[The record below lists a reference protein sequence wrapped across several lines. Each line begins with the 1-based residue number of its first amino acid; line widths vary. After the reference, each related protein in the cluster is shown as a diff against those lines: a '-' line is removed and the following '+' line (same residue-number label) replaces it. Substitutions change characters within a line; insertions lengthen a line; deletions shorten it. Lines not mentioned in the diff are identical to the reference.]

1 MAASL
6 KTDYQDDVI
15 TGNRKYTLT
24 TEGAYTVL
32 TDETDYVQE
41 GDIINAS
48 VINGINQNIMSSYAT
63 VTLAA
68 SSWTV
73 SKQYT
78 ITDARIKVDTDTG
91 RETQQII
98 SIARS
103 ATAEQR
109 QAWYDLGGIY
119 LVSQA
124 DGSMTFACMED
135 RPAIDIPVEIRYMGW
150 K

>member
-1 MAASL
+1 MAAL

-24 TEGAYTVL
+24 TEGGYTVL

-41 GDIINAS
+41 GDIINAA
-48 VINGINQNIMSSYAT
+48 VINGINENIMSSYST

-68 SSWTV
+68 ASWSA

-78 ITDARIKVDTDTG
+78 ITDARIHVDAGTG
-91 RETQQII
+91 RETQQIM

-109 QAWYDLGGIY
+109 QAWYDLGGVY

-124 DGSMTFACMED
+124 EGSMTFACMED
-135 RPAIDIPVEIRYMGW
+135 KPTINIPVEIRYMGW

>member
-1 MAASL
+1 MAAL
-6 KTDYQDDVI
+6 KTDYKDDVI

-24 TEGAYTVL
+24 TEGNYTII
-32 TDETDYVQE
+32 TDATTYSQV
-41 GDIINAS
+41 GDVINAG
-48 VINGINQNIMSSYAT
+48 VFNEINENIMSSYST

-68 SSWTV
+68 SSWTA

-78 ITDARIKVDTDTG
+78 ITDSRIHVDTATG
-91 RETQQII
+91 RETQQIM
-98 SIARS
+98 SIARG
-103 ATAEQR
+103 ATSEQR

-124 DGSMTFACMED
+124 EGTMTFACMED
-135 RPAIDIPVEIRYMGW
+135 KPTINIPVEIRFMGW